1 MRAEDA
7 GTIGARARMIRR
19 RRGLSLEVVA
29 GLAGITAGYLSMLE
43 AGKRGFNRRG
53 LLDDLAAALGC
64 AVVDLTGQ
72 PYLAPD
78 RATADA
84 GAALPGVALAVYEYS
99 LDEPPDVPARPVD
112 QLAAAVAQ
120 ANAYLDE
127 AKFSLAV
134 RDLGALLA
142 ELHVA
147 SASGS
152 PDDRRA
158 ALAALAEACMVG
170 TATARHLGRPELA
183 IQTARRGYQAASLLG
198 DPALK
203 AQLAVQ
209 RALGLTW
216 IGARRR
222 VTAVLDEE
230 LASITPVADPAAADT
245 GAAEAAGVLHLTS
258 AWHKAQLGHAG
269 DADAHMR
276 EAAEL
281 ATATGERNALHM
293 HFGPAHVAAWGLEVA
308 VELGRGVAAA
318 EQISGDVPALL
329 DTLGSP
335 NRRCVLHFNL
345 ARGYAQAEGARDSAA
360 LLHLDLADRTAPQG
374 IRNVPVA
381 REVLTE
387 LDRRA
392 KRQVWELRSLRNRF
406 GFGVGGQRLRSV
418 KP

>member
-1 MRAEDA
+1 MHAEDA
-7 GTIGARARMIRR
+7 RTIGQRARTIRR
-19 RRGLSLEVVA
+19 RRGLSQDVVA
-29 GLAGITAGYLSMLE
+29 GLAGITKGYLSMLE
-43 AGKRGFNRRG
+43 RGQRGFNRRG
-53 LLDDLAAALGC
+53 LLDDLANALGC
-64 AVVDLTGQ
+64 SVADLTGQ
-72 PYLAPD
+72 PYLPTD

-84 GAALPGVALAVYEYS
+84 GAALPGIALAVYEYS
-99 LDEPPDVPARPVD
+99 LDDPPDLQSRPVD

-134 RDLGALLA
+134 RDLGTLLA

-147 SASGS
+147 AVSG
-152 PDDRRA
+152 PADDRRI

-183 IQTARRGYQAASLLG
+183 IQTARRGYDAASMLG
-198 DPALK
+198 DPALS

-222 VTAVLDEE
+222 VTAVLNEE
-230 LASITPVADPAAADT
+230 LAAITPVADPTAADT
-245 GAAEAAGVLHLTS
+245 GPAEAAGVLHLTT
-258 AWHKAQLGHAG
+258 AWHDAQQGHAS
-269 DADAHMR
+269 DADTHLR

-281 ATATGERNALHM
+281 AAATGERNALHM

-308 VELGRGVAAA
+308 VELGRGTAAA
-318 EQISGDVPALL
+318 EKISGDVPRLL
-329 DTLGSP
+329 DTLDSP

-345 ARGYAQAEGARDSAA
+345 ARGYAQAEGAHDGEA
-360 LLHLDLADRTAPQG
+360 LLHLDLADRIAPQG
-374 IRNVPVA
+374 IRSVPVA
-381 REVLTE
+381 REILHD

-392 KRQVWELRSLRNRF
+392 RRRVWELDSLRNRF
-406 GFGVGGQRLRSV
+406 GVGAKGVRSV
-418 KP
+418 NA